1 MELRG
6 KGVFIT
12 GAATGIGRALLPS
25 LLDRGARVL
34 FCDVNEEAGRRA
46 RDELLLKYGESD
58 VIFMQCD
65 VSDAKQLTEAF
76 QRAVNEFRAV
86 EICTNN
92 AAIMDE
98 RVWEKMIDINQ
109 VGVIRGSN
117 LALEHMRRDKGG
129 RGGVIIN
136 TASVNGLYYGQW
148 MFPVYMCTKKAIVGF
163 TTSWANSPEQEQH
176 GVRWG
181 VVCPDGTATPLTEDT
196 QDRIYRQPQQ
206 PPADRSRWLRP
217 ADVALAFMT
226 LLDDDDSNG
235 DVIKVSRDRKIENA
249 PVIQTVLEMDR
260 SSNPVD
266 SLRVKTVITTPTDAT
281 Q

>member
-1 MELRG
+1 MHDDCVLISDGGQTDTRHKTGLTKSFFGTHTDICSRGHCTRFSLIAVKCVHKPLRNTMELRG

-86 EICTNN
+86 EICINN

-181 VVCPDGTATPLTEDT
+181 VVCPDGTATPLTD
-196 QDRIYRQPQQ
+196 
-206 PPADRSRWLRP
+206 
-217 ADVALAFMT
+217 
-226 LLDDDDSNG
+226 
-235 DVIKVSRDRKIENA
+235 
-249 PVIQTVLEMDR
+249 
-260 SSNPVD
+260 
-266 SLRVKTVITTPTDAT
+266 
-281 Q
+281 